1 MAITNPSGLTLT
13 AYTVG
18 VPYSKITDNSS
29 DWSSVS
35 NSTYFYD
42 KNDGLVHFKNSS
54 GNVLD
59 MFFSGTSSTSIS
71 QLNVI
76 YIDSSSGVDNGD
88 SGRGGADKP
97 YASVEYVLSSV
108 TNSGFFTAST
118 TSGSAVVTGTTDV
131 TNVQVGQFI
140 TGNGIPF
147 NSVVLSKTGS
157 TMTLSTTATA
167 TASGVSLTWWT
178 PKLLKLSGSFTATSN
193 WFRQGFYFDSNSSV
207 VVRWGAFSLYE
218 VKELA
223 VIPYVN
229 NSEFHYYGTTSTS
242 RWFYNATNVQT
253 SDTTM
258 NFKFTSIYSNTTSYV
273 ITVGGTP
280 YYYGNFRFE
289 GKILNAKLG
298 FACSIGWSFQNVYFD
313 IDYTYG
319 LLGGVSYDYF
329 QGSGF
334 WKGSITTPAS
344 VYAINNGSPGA
355 GNIIFSDGTI
365 TGSVY
370 YTGKGGVTR
379 VPFYSNIVGSTTCS
393 LSSMVMYGNIP
404 DAAILNGNV
413 DLYGQH
419 TSYLY
424 CDAGYNR
431 IYRVPTWGIVSR
443 NSAVVEVNSDMAPYN
458 LQAQGTSKMIVNAKV
473 TPGSTSVAS
482 GAKLIV
488 NGELNTAS
496 VTLDG
501 ELVNNNDIIITST
514 SITISSTG
522 KLRNYKKIE
531 STVASSATPMIIKAG
546 GNLYLYPGS
555 YLKVANAQG
564 PLRCSADTSASK
576 DIYLFNT
583 ITNCDGSTYGVLI
596 AFSAA
601 TSYAANDLVGG
612 SLYENTNY

>member
-1 MAITNPSGLTLT
+1 MALTILTSTTQAVGINYSYTTSGT
-13 AYTVG
+13 
-18 VPYSKITDNSS
+18 S
-29 DWSSVS
+29 DWSSVP
-35 NSTYFYD
+35 NSVYFYD
-42 KNDGLVHFKNSS
+42 LVDKMPRYKSL
-54 GNVLD
+54 GGTVLEA
-59 MFFSGTSSTSIS
+59 FPVAISTIS
-71 QLNVI
+71 QTDIV
-76 YIDSSSGVDNGD
+76 YIDSLNGANNND
-88 SGRGGADKP
+88 AGRGNIDKP
-97 YASVEYVLSSV
+97 YATVEYVLSSI
-108 TNSGFFTAST
+108 TNTNTISGNT
-118 TSGSAVVTGTTDV
+118 TNGSSLVSGL
-131 TNVQVGQFI
+131 TNTSDIKIGQYV
-140 TGNGIPF
+140 TGNGIPY
-147 NSVVLSKTGS
+147 NTTILSITGS
-157 TMTLSTTATA
+157 SINISTTATA
-167 TASGVSLTWWT
+167 TATGVSLAWWS
-178 PKLLKLSGSFTATSN
+178 PKLLRLNGDFTATSN
-193 WFRQGFYFDSNSSV
+193 WFKQGFYFDSNPSV
-207 VVRWGAFSLYE
+207 SVQWGAFSLYE
-218 VKELA
+218 VTGLS

-229 NSEFHYYGTTSTS
+229 NGEFNYYGTTSTS
-242 RWFYNATNVQT
+242 KWFYNVANVQT

-258 NFKFTSIYSNTTSYV
+258 SFKFTSIHSNTTSYV
-273 ITVGGTP
+273 ITAGGTP
-280 YYYGNFRFE
+280 YYYGTYRFE

-298 FACSIGWSFQNVYFD
+298 YACAIGWSLQNVYFD

-473 TPGSTSVAS
+473 TPGSVSVAAGS
-482 GAKLIV
+482 KLIV
-488 NGELNTAS
+488 NGELNTTAIS
-496 VTLDG
+496 LTG
-501 ELVNNNDIIITST
+501 ELVNNADTILTSG
-514 SITISSTG
+514 SITINSGG
-522 KLRNYKKIE
+522 KLRNYKKLE
-531 STVASSATPMIIKAG
+531 STVSSIEVPLILKDAG
-546 GNLYLYPGS
+546 DLYLYPGS
-555 YLKVANAQG
+555 YLKVANSRG
-564 PLRCSADTSASK
+564 PLRCSSSASTSTN
-576 DIYLFNT
+576 IYNFST
-583 ITNCDGSTYGVLI
+583 ITNCDGSTYGLLVP
-596 AFSAA
+596 FSAG
-601 TSYAANDLVGG
+601 TSYTTNDLVGG